1 MNLDDIQKENA
12 RLNLENSKLKEKIA
26 ELEEKLNKITCG
38 GRPSKF
44 TDQEKETM
52 KMYRL
57 QGKSIRTIAEIFN
70 CSTGLVHK
78 IVSE

>member
-1 MNLDDIQKENA
+1 MELNKLQK
-12 RLNLENSKLKEKIA
+12 ENSKLKEKIA
-26 ELEEKLNKITCG
+26 ELEEKLNKITSG
-38 GRPSKF
+38 GRPEKF

-57 QGKSIRTIAEIFN
+57 QWKSIRKIAEIFN

-78 IVSE
+78 IINKE